1 MGCLDTQLIVNG
13 IKMSW
18 VYPEL
23 EEKMG
28 VTTVVICGYGCIGV
42 CRCIWVVVL
51 VVLLGGTI
59 CLCRVNKMVIL
70 LDLV

>member
-18 VYPEL
+18 VCPEF

-51 VVLLGGTI
+51 VVLL
-59 CLCRVNKMVIL
+59 
-70 LDLV
+70 